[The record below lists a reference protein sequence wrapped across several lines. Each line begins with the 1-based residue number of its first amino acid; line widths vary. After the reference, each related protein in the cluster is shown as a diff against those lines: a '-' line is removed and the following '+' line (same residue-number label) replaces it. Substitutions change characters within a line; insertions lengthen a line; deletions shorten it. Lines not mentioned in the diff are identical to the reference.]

1 MVDGGIDGVVVVVVD
16 GRMDEGM
23 DKETDGY
30 VVVVENEWFGG
41 VVGRWAPVLDVFI
54 DVVV

>member
-41 VVGRWAPVLDVFI
+41 VVDRWAPVLDVFI